1 MLVEKRSKDR
11 TIQVSLDRTMAK
23 ITKTK
28 YKKDLKDRV
37 KAKMVSEYI
46 PGAPNK
52 SLRYWVN
59 YNKNEKKD
67 FDDWLVEQGIEVV
80 EDEQ

>member
-1 MLVEKRSKDR
+1 
-11 TIQVSLDRTMAK
+11 MAS
-23 ITKTK
+23 ITKSK

-37 KAKMVSEYI
+37 KAKMVSEYV

-52 SLRYWVN
+52 GLRYWVN
-59 YNKNEKKD
+59 YNKDEKKA
-67 FDDWLVEQGIEVV
+67 FDDWLVEQGIDVI

>member
-1 MLVEKRSKDR
+1 
-11 TIQVSLDRTMAK
+11 MAQ

-37 KAKMVSEYI
+37 KAKMVAEYV
-46 PGAPNK
+46 PDAPYRG
-52 SLRYWVN
+52 LRYWVN

-67 FDDWLVEQGIEVV
+67 FDDWLVSQGIEVI
-80 EDEQ
+80 EDDDQ